1 MTRTLTP
8 PTPPPA
14 RAAAPATWDDLVR
27 RAVSEGIVS
36 TDQAAALRGL
46 APAAG
51 PPVPGGHGRLR
62 AWVAEA
68 LGYVGA
74 ALVLV
79 AGMVTVGQFW
89 AELAPWAHVA
99 LAGLLAV
106 VLLAA
111 GAVVSG
117 EPGTPLGRLG
127 SVLWFTGAGAVVGTS
142 ALAATELAGLEDA
155 ASGVAAFAPATAVAV
170 VLWWRRR
177 RALQEVAVV
186 VGLIGTSASLLGM
199 ADVEMGDWGGLL
211 VWAIGV
217 AWLALAW
224 GEVVQPARTG
234 RVVGAAVALVGPLM
248 AFGASGR
255 WGPVLGVVTAGA
267 LVAAS
272 VPARETVMLGLG
284 VIGLFVF
291 VPNLVFEYFGDEL
304 GAPMALLLSGVV
316 LLGVSLWI
324 ARSRRG
330 TDGET

>member
-1 MTRTLTP
+1 MTRTILTP
-8 PTPPPA
+8 SPPSRLPGPA
-14 RAAAPATWDDLVR
+14 DWDDLLE
-27 RAVSEGIVS
+27 RARADGIVS
-36 TDQAAALRGL
+36 AEQAGRLRALARTAA
-46 APAAG
+46 
-51 PPVPGGHGRLR
+51 PVPTPHGRLR

-89 AELAPWAHVA
+89 ADLAPWAHVA
-99 LAGLLAV
+99 LTGVLAV
-106 VLLAA
+106 VLLGA

-117 EPGTPLGRLG
+117 DPGTPLGRLG
-127 SVLWFTGAGAVVGTS
+127 SVLWFSGTGAVVGTS

-155 ASGVAAFAPATAVAV
+155 ASGLASFGPATVVAIV
-170 VLWWRRR
+170 VWRLRT
-177 RALQEVAVV
+177 RALQEVAVL
-186 VGLIGTSASLLGM
+186 VGVLATSAALLGM
-199 ADVEMGDWGGLL
+199 ADVELEDWGGLL

-224 GEVVQPARTG
+224 GEVVRPARTG
-234 RVVGAAVALVGPLM
+234 RVVGAAVALLGPMM

-272 VPARETVMLGLG
+272 VPARETVLLALG
-284 VIGLFVF
+284 VLGLFVF

-304 GAPMALLLSGVV
+304 GAPVALLLSGVV
-316 LLGVSLWI
+316 LLGVALWI

-330 TDGET
+330 TDGGT